1 MESAIAGLDQ
11 LICIIKLQSTNT
23 YLLSL
28 VDEKRAMLVFFSCSI
43 VSNSLLM
50 HILSKPYLT
59 NYAGL
64 V

>member
-43 VSNSLLM
+43 VSNSFIDAHL
-50 HILSKPYLT
+50 K
-59 NYAGL
+59 
-64 V
+64 

>member
-28 VDEKRAMLVFFSCSI
+28 VDEKRAMLVFSLALLLAT
-43 VSNSLLM
+43 VLLM